1 MRLLLED
8 LFFRA
13 AVGRTSQRNEPMR
26 NLISSF
32 VGAFAVVLAV
42 AVATAAFDEK
52 LTDNAFLQK
61 AVSAGMT
68 EIKAGQMAL
77 QKATDAK
84 VKTFA
89 QLMIDDHS
97 RANKELEALARR
109 KGWVL
114 PESID
119 QKCQNELDKLASATA
134 QEFDRK
140 YLRGQIAAH
149 EEAVKVFA
157 EQSQTG
163 QDNDLKNWAAKTLPT
178 LRDHLQMAKVAGEG
192 KEGKIR

>member
-1 MRLLLED
+1 MR
-8 LFFRA
+8 
-13 AVGRTSQRNEPMR
+13 T
-26 NLISSF
+26 LISSF
-32 VGAFAVVLAV
+32 LCASAVVMAV

-61 AVSAGMT
+61 AVSAGLT
-68 EIKAGQMAL
+68 EVKAGQMAL

-89 QLMIDDHS
+89 QRMIDDHS

-114 PESID
+114 PDTID
-119 QKCQNELDKLASATA
+119 EKCQNELDKLASATM

-140 YLRGQIAAH
+140 FIRGQIKAH

-157 EQSQTG
+157 EESQTG
-163 QDNDLKNWAAKTLPT
+163 HDNDLKNWAAKTLPT
-178 LRDHLQMAKVAGEG
+178 LRDHLQMAKEAGEG
-192 KEGKIR
+192 KDGKTR